1 MLGYRQG
8 KDYDGQVPSR
18 IGKTPPSKM
27 GTIIMYAIVI
37 LTAIAALVSII
48 IPGVVGIIED
58 QNRGAPV
65 LSPPQKL
72 EHDRLLLKHG
82 LDHRF
87 SVIEI
92 AADGQLYFFRD
103 GQRCKFD

>member
-1 MLGYRQG
+1 MLGYRQR
-8 KDYDGQVPSR
+8 KDYDGQVPSQ
-18 IGKTPPSKM
+18 IGKTPLSKI
-27 GTIIMYAIVI
+27 GTIIMYAIVV

-48 IPGVVGIIED
+48 IPGVIGIIED
-58 QNRGAPV
+58 QNRGYPM
-65 LSPPQKL
+65 LSPRQQA

-87 SVIEI
+87 SAIEI
-92 AADGQLYFFRD
+92 ATDGQLYFYRD